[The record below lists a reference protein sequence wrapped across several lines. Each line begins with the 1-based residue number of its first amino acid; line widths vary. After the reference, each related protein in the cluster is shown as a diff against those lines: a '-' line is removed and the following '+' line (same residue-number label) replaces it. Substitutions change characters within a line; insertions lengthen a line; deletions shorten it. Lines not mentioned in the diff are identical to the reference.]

1 MKLGSKVR
9 FNYSLQSSPKAG
21 CSSQRDSPK
30 PSSSS
35 QPQCSDLPP
44 TGTCHCQYPGYMS
57 NKGVHVIFHLR
68 FFLSFAGNDYGLGN
82 GFELEETATFLN
94 RLPPTMFGKWI

>member
-1 MKLGSKVR
+1 M
-9 FNYSLQSSPKAG
+9 P
-21 CSSQRDSPK
+21 
-30 PSSSS
+30 
-35 QPQCSDLPP
+35 
-44 TGTCHCQYPGYMS
+44 

-94 RLPPTMFGKWI
+94 RLPPTMFGKLIEIIWQK